1 MKRVVFQLANIVTE
15 KVEIKKGR
23 NTLIGTREVYEPVK
37 DAVFISKLGMLPT
50 YKQIIKPIWGGMTKD
65 VMVVKDSKGKGIVGV
80 RFNSLARIVLNNK
93 QHLLLTYEEGDR
105 QVTED
110 TDFKNFLTTLA
121 INLPVGTSVTKKD
134 VVAKKGKSKALVA
147 KKK

>member
-1 MKRVVFQLANIVTE
+1 
-15 KVEIKKGR
+15 
-23 NTLIGTREVYEPVK
+23 
-37 DAVFISKLGMLPT
+37 
-50 YKQIIKPIWGGMTKD
+50 
-65 VMVVKDSKGKGIVGV
+65 MVVKDSKGKGIVGV